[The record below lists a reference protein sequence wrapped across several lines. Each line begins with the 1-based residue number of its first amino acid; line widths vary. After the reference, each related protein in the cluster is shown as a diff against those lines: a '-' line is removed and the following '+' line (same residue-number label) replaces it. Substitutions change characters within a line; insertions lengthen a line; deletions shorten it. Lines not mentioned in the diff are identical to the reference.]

1 MRRFLLCLALWLV
14 CLTIAEAQVVPSQA
28 VRDSLRW
35 EQVLGAYQSF
45 CELAADARSGDA
57 EARAK
62 LRKQADN
69 ISTLLAQVK
78 GSRMTASQQA
88 RFEKMKKRYAAVVT
102 LPDLTATPMQVP
114 APVQVI
120 QGQTVVIRDTVFV
133 VREIRQTD
141 TVRVVEQVEKI
152 VEVPVER
159 VVEVPVAE
167 PVEQVALVPLSAPR
181 PRTDYLFLAQAAVP
195 DFSFGAMLGAVRKAG
210 LYVRFDSNFHRQ
222 TADYSCTRNGQAPYG
237 QVWTTGRS
245 VMSRFSVTGGA
256 LWHPLPWLS
265 AYAGVGY
272 GERGL
277 YWEDYSGKWAQ
288 VSDASASGITAD
300 LGLVFNLDHFALS
313 AGITAVAFRR
323 FDAILGLGLF
333 F

>member
-1 MRRFLLCLALWLV
+1 MRRFLLCLALWLA
-14 CLTIAEAQVVPSQA
+14 CLTVAEAQIATAQPM
-28 VRDSLRW
+28 RDSIRW
-35 EQVLGAYQSF
+35 EQVLAAYQSF
-45 CELAADARSGDA
+45 CDLAADARSGDA

-62 LRKQADN
+62 LRIQADG

-78 GSRMTASQQA
+78 GSQMTASQLA

-102 LPDLTATPMQVP
+102 LPDLTAAPIQPP

-120 QGQTVVIRDTVFV
+120 QGQTVVIRDTVLV

-159 VVEVPVAE
+159 VVEVPAAAPE
-167 PVEQVALVPLSAPR
+167 AQVAPNPLSSPR
-181 PRTDYLFLAQAAVP
+181 PRTNYLFLAQAAVP
-195 DFSFGAMLGAVRKAG
+195 DFSFGAMLGAARKAG
-210 LYVRFDSNFHRQ
+210 LYVRFDSSFRRQ
-222 TADYSCTRNGQAPYG
+222 TADYSCTRDGQAPYG
-237 QVWTTGRS
+237 QIWTTGRS
-245 VMSRFSVTGGA
+245 MLSRFSVTGGG

-265 AYAGVGY
+265 AYAGAGY

-277 YWEDYSGKWAQ
+277 YWEDISGKWAH
-288 VSDASASGITAD
+288 VSDVSASGITTD

-313 AGITAVAFRR
+313 AGITSVAFRR
-323 FDAILGLGLF
+323 FDAILGLGVF

>member
-1 MRRFLLCLALWLV
+1 MRRILLCLVLWLV
-14 CLTIAEAQVVPSQA
+14 SLTVAEAQTAPSQP
-28 VRDSLRW
+28 VRDSLHW
-35 EQVLGAYQSF
+35 EQVLAAYQSF

-62 LRKQADN
+62 LRKQADG

-78 GSRMTASQQA
+78 GSQMTASQQA
-88 RFEKMKKRYAAVVT
+88 RFEKMKRRYAAVVT
-102 LPDLTATPMQVP
+102 LPDLTATPMQAP

-159 VVEVPVAE
+159 VVEVPAAE

-222 TADYSCTRNGQAPYG
+222 TADYSCTRDGQASYG
-237 QVWTTGRS
+237 QIWTTGRS
-245 VMSRFSVTGGA
+245 VMSRFSVTG
-256 LWHPLPWLS
+256 
-265 AYAGVGY
+265 
-272 GERGL
+272 
-277 YWEDYSGKWAQ
+277 KWAL

-300 LGLVFNLDHFALS
+300 FGLVFNLDHFALS